1 MGKGWSWA
9 QVGPISTGF
18 SGTRGTEASPET
30 SGNGNKDKK
39 ECGTNLAA
47 HRLLVLL
54 AALLSAL
61 VGLDAEAGP
70 ASGTGGLAAGAAGFL
85 LVLEQLHQQ
94 VKLQTAGRLE
104 ALPRS
109 CRNLLPL
116 SRTTGS
122 FWRDSDGTVGMMAL
136 GPGPAGGP
144 VALSTMASQ
153 QGRAGSKRHEGSWK
167 GNR

>member
-1 MGKGWSWA
+1 MRKGWSRA

-18 SGTRGTEASPET
+18 SGTRGAEASLGT
-30 SGNGNKDKK
+30 SGNGNKVKK
-39 ECGTNLAA
+39 ESGTNLAA

-61 VGLDAEAGP
+61 VRLDAEAGP
-70 ASGTGGLAAGAAGFL
+70 ASGTRGVAAGAAGFL

-109 CRNLLPL
+109 C
-116 SRTTGS
+116 
-122 FWRDSDGTVGMMAL
+122 
-136 GPGPAGGP
+136 
-144 VALSTMASQ
+144 
-153 QGRAGSKRHEGSWK
+153 
-167 GNR
+167 

>member
-1 MGKGWSWA
+1 MRKGWSWA

-18 SGTRGTEASPET
+18 SRTRGTEASLET

-39 ECGTNLAA
+39 DCGTNLAA

-61 VGLDAEAGP
+61 FGLDAEAGP

-104 ALPRS
+104 ALLSS
-109 CRNLLPL
+109 C
-116 SRTTGS
+116 
-122 FWRDSDGTVGMMAL
+122 
-136 GPGPAGGP
+136 
-144 VALSTMASQ
+144 
-153 QGRAGSKRHEGSWK
+153 
-167 GNR
+167 